1 MAPTTTLRVR
11 PTRNPKGAVAAA
23 HRHPLRRIATI
34 VAVLLGLVAPLAVA
48 VTPAAAI
55 TVPPRTTYEI
65 SLANAVRT
73 VINAERKLHG
83 LAPVYMNL
91 NLIHSARRHNVTMA
105 RYNTMSHQ
113 LPGEPYFG
121 TRMTNAGYTWSW
133 AGENIAWNSAMT
145 TRGVVTLEKLM
156 YNETPPNDYHRQ
168 NILNPHFR
176 HVGVDVYLD
185 KVHHKA
191 WLTTDYGHH

>member
-1 MAPTTTLRVR
+1 FNL
-11 PTRNPKGAVAAA
+11 
-23 HRHPLRRIATI
+23 
-34 VAVLLGLVAPLAVA
+34 VL
-48 VTPAAAI
+48 
-55 TVPPRTTYEI
+55 
-65 SLANAVRT
+65 
-73 VINAERKLHG
+73 
-83 LAPVYMNL
+83 
-91 NLIHSARRHNVTMA
+91 SARRHNVTMA

-133 AGENIAWNSAMT
+133 AGENIGWNSAMN

-156 YNETPPNDYHRQ
+156 YNETAPNNSHRL
-168 NILNPHFR
+168 NILNWHFR
-176 HVGVDVYLD
+176 NVGVDVYLD